1 MRMGAVDLYWI
12 PLGAGGRS
20 VAFNGRVFEALAA
33 AARRRPRC
41 DLYHAALVV
50 SLDGERYAIEIAPSP
65 DGDLPGRGVV
75 ATGAVGS
82 RWAGRLRL
90 FRYEVRCWR
99 GGSIPDLAYAVG
111 GPRRLG
117 SDPEL
122 ARRVIDARRHGPD
135 AGLGPRRAACGRDV
149 ELQLD
154 DRVGARESGR
164 GDGRAAAAAG
174 RAGAGL
180 GRGPGGS
187 VSRA

>member
-50 SLDGERYAIEIAPSP
+50 SLDGERHAIEIAPSP

-82 RWAGRLRL
+82 RWAWAGCACSATRCAAGAAARS
-90 FRYEVRCWR
+90 RTSPTRSEVR
-99 GGSIPDLAYAVG
+99 GGSAAIP
-111 GPRRLG
+111 
-117 SDPEL
+117 S
-122 ARRVIDARRHGPD
+122 
-135 AGLGPRRAACGRDV
+135 
-149 ELQLD
+149 
-154 DRVGARESGR
+154 S
-164 GDGRAAAAAG
+164 
-174 RAGAGL
+174 RAG
-180 GRGPGGS
+180 
-187 VSRA
+187 